1 MEIVKENIIE
11 YLRIINK
18 SDIEE
23 ELRDFIVEST
33 IDRIKLYLNNDKLPK
48 ILERPIAQ
56 IISTNIDKAIRQN
69 EISKDGE
76 VDRAITSV
84 KDNNQSINYS
94 NELTRYFNSLADEE
108 LFSGFT
114 NLLNRYRRIKVV
126 YSETIQKN
134 N

>member
-69 EISKDGE
+69 EISKDGD

-84 KDNNQSINYS
+84 KDNNQSVNYS
-94 NELTRYFNSLADEE
+94 NELTRYFSSLADEE

-114 NLLNRYRRIKVV
+114 SLLNRYRRIKVV

>member
-1 MEIVKENIIE
+1 MEIVKDNIIE

-33 IDRIKLYLNNDKLPK
+33 IDRIKLYLNNDTLPK

-69 EISKDGE
+69 EISKDGD
-76 VDRAITSV
+76 VDIAITIL
-84 KDNNQSINYS
+84 KDNKKTT
-94 NELTRYFNSLADEE
+94 E
-108 LFSGFT
+108 
-114 NLLNRYRRIKVV
+114 IKN
-126 YSETIQKN
+126 TPN
-134 N
+134 FL

>member
-1 MEIVKENIIE
+1 MEIVKDNIIE

-69 EISKDGE
+69 EIIKDGD

-94 NELTRYFNSLADEE
+94 NELTRYFSSLADEE

>member
-1 MEIVKENIIE
+1 MEIVKDNIIE
-11 YLRIINK
+11 YLKIINK

-69 EISKDGE
+69 EISKDGD

-84 KDNNQSINYS
+84 KDNNQSVNYS
-94 NELTRYFNSLADEE
+94 NELTRYFSSLADEE

-114 NLLNRYRRIKVV
+114 SLLNRYRRIKVV

>member
-1 MEIVKENIIE
+1 MEIVKDNIIE

>member
-1 MEIVKENIIE
+1 MEIVKDNIIE
-11 YLRIINK
+11 YLKIINK

-33 IDRIKLYLNNDKLPK
+33 IDRIKLYLNNDTLPK

-69 EISKDGE
+69 EISKDGDI
-76 VDRAITSV
+76 DRAITSV

-94 NELTRYFNSLADEE
+94 NELTRYFSSLADEE

>member
-33 IDRIKLYLNNDKLPK
+33 IDRVKLYLNNDTLPK
-48 ILERPIAQ
+48 ILERLIAQ

-69 EISKDGE
+69 EISKDGD

-84 KDNNQSINYS
+84 KDNNQSVNYS
-94 NELTRYFNSLADEE
+94 NELTRYFSSLADEE

-114 NLLNRYRRIKVV
+114 SLLNRYRRIKVV
-126 YSETIQKN
+126 YSEAIQKN

>member
-1 MEIVKENIIE
+1 MEIVKDNIIE
-11 YLRIINK
+11 YLKIINK

-69 EISKDGE
+69 EISKDGDI
-76 VDRAITSV
+76 DRAITSA
-84 KDNNQSINYS
+84 KDNIQSVNYS
-94 NELTRYFNSLADEE
+94 NELTRYFSSLADEE

-114 NLLNRYRRIKVV
+114 SLLNRYRRIKVV
-126 YSETIQKN
+126 YSEAIQKN

>member
-1 MEIVKENIIE
+1 MEIVKDNIIE
-11 YLRIINK
+11 YLKIINK

-69 EISKDGE
+69 EISKDGD

-84 KDNNQSINYS
+84 KDNNQSVNYS
-94 NELTRYFNSLADEE
+94 NELTRYFSSLADEE

-114 NLLNRYRRIKVV
+114 SLLNRYRRIKVV
-126 YSETIQKN
+126 YSEAIQKN

>member
-33 IDRIKLYLNNDKLPK
+33 LDRIKLYLNNDKLPK

-69 EISKDGE
+69 EISKDGDI
-76 VDRAITSV
+76 DRAITSV

-94 NELTRYFNSLADEE
+94 NELTRYFSSLADEE

>member
-1 MEIVKENIIE
+1 MEIVKDNIIE

-69 EISKDGE
+69 EISKDGD

-84 KDNNQSINYS
+84 KDNNQSVNYS
-94 NELTRYFNSLADEE
+94 NELTRYFSSLADEE

-114 NLLNRYRRIKVV
+114 SLLNRYRRIKVV

>member
-1 MEIVKENIIE
+1 MEIVKDNIIE
-11 YLRIINK
+11 YLKIINK

-69 EISKDGE
+69 EISKDGDI
-76 VDRAITSV
+76 DRAITSV
-84 KDNNQSINYS
+84 KDNNQSVNYS
-94 NELTRYFNSLADEE
+94 NELTRYFSSLADEE

-114 NLLNRYRRIKVV
+114 SLLNRYRRIKVV

>member
-1 MEIVKENIIE
+1 MEIVKDNIIE
-11 YLRIINK
+11 YLKIINK

-33 IDRIKLYLNNDKLPK
+33 IDRIKLYLNNYKLPK

-69 EISKDGE
+69 EISKDGDI
-76 VDRAITSV
+76 DRAITSV
-84 KDNNQSINYS
+84 KDNNQSVNYS
-94 NELTRYFNSLADEE
+94 NELTRYFSSLADEE

-114 NLLNRYRRIKVV
+114 SLLNRYRRIKVV
-126 YSETIQKN
+126 YSEAIQKN

>member
-1 MEIVKENIIE
+1 MEIVKDNIIE
-11 YLRIINK
+11 YLKIINK

-33 IDRIKLYLNNDKLPK
+33 IDRVKLYLNNDTLPK

-69 EISKDGE
+69 EISKDGDI
-76 VDRAITSV
+76 DRAITSV

-94 NELTRYFNSLADEE
+94 NELTRYFSSLADEE
-108 LFSGFT
+108 LFS
-114 NLLNRYRRIKVV
+114 
-126 YSETIQKN
+126 
-134 N
+134 

>member
-1 MEIVKENIIE
+1 MEIVKDNIIE
-11 YLRIINK
+11 YLKIINK

-69 EISKDGE
+69 EISKDGDI
-76 VDRAITSV
+76 DRAITSA
-84 KDNNQSINYS
+84 KDNNQSVNYS
-94 NELTRYFNSLADEE
+94 NELTRYFSSLADEE

-114 NLLNRYRRIKVV
+114 SLLNRYRRIKVV
-126 YSETIQKN
+126 YSEAIQKN

>member
-1 MEIVKENIIE
+1 MEIVKDNIIE
-11 YLRIINK
+11 YLKIINK

-33 IDRIKLYLNNDKLPK
+33 IDRIKLYLNNDILPK

-69 EISKDGE
+69 EINKDGD

>member
-1 MEIVKENIIE
+1 MEIVKDNIIE
-11 YLRIINK
+11 YLKIINK

-69 EISKDGE
+69 EISKDGDI
-76 VDRAITSV
+76 DRAITSV
-84 KDNNQSINYS
+84 KDNNQSVNYS
-94 NELTRYFNSLADEE
+94 NELTRYFSSLADEE

-114 NLLNRYRRIKVV
+114 SLLNRYRRIKVV
-126 YSETIQKN
+126 YSEAIQKN

>member
-1 MEIVKENIIE
+1 MEIVKDNIIE
-11 YLRIINK
+11 YLKIINK

-33 IDRIKLYLNNDKLPK
+33 LDRIKLYLNNDKLPK

-69 EISKDGE
+69 EISKDGDI
-76 VDRAITSV
+76 DRAITSV

-94 NELTRYFNSLADEE
+94 NELTRYFSSLADEE

>member
-69 EISKDGE
+69 EISKDGDI
-76 VDRAITSV
+76 DRAITSV
-84 KDNNQSINYS
+84 KDNNQSVNYS
-94 NELTRYFNSLADEE
+94 NELTRYFSSLADEE

-114 NLLNRYRRIKVV
+114 SLLNRYRRIKVV
-126 YSETIQKN
+126 YSEAIQKN